1 MSVSRFDRVATGL
14 CAIVAGPVI
23 LAGMATSVWAPDG
36 SLESLMRSY
45 LVDPTRSQVSAILLH
60 FGYLLLLP
68 AALGLASVTHATPRL
83 RAFGLLFAIPGLATL
98 PGLLAIDFYDLAL
111 AQTLTIGQAVAVEEQ
126 VNRYAGPYVLIIPT
140 IVGMVV
146 SFACLSIGAWRVRF
160 IPWWTSALILLGN
173 TASAVHR
180 GTTLLPAAI
189 EVGVLTIGLADL
201 GRRLIWTPAANTPA
215 FSDVASQSRRSEVAV
230 TDQNPS

>member
-1 MSVSRFDRVATGL
+1 MFTGRFDRIATGL
-14 CAIVAGPVI
+14 CAVIAGPII
-23 LAGMATSVWAPDG
+23 LAGMATSVWAPDE
-36 SLESLMRSY
+36 SLASLMRSY
-45 LVDPTRSQVSAILLH
+45 LVDPARSQVSAILLH

-68 AALGLASVTHATPRL
+68 TALGLATVTHETPRL
-83 RAFGLLFAIPGLATL
+83 RACGLIFAICGLSTL

-111 AQTLTIGQAVAVEEQ
+111 AQTLTIEQAVAVEEQ
-126 VNRYAGPYVLIIPT
+126 VDRYTGPYVLIIPT

-160 IPWWTSALILLGN
+160 LPWWTSALILIGI
-173 TASAVHR
+173 TAMAVHR

-189 EVGVLTIGLADL
+189 EVGLLTVGLADL

-215 FSDVASQSRRSEVAV
+215 FSDVASLSRR
-230 TDQNPS
+230 